1 MEWIVNITKSKKEAD
16 EWDIQQQIKLTPE
29 ERQKIAKEL
38 KRRFYEENPSD
49 VKSTRKYKKK
59 SSDLKIIVVLPF

>member
-1 MEWIVNITKSKKEAD
+1 MERIVNIAKNKKEAD

-38 KRRFYEENPSD
+38 KRRFYGDKVPDIRS
-49 VKSTRKYKKK
+49 SKK
-59 SSDLKIIVVLPF
+59 